1 MPLLSTA
8 LHAFACEILWT
19 LSLSWHYLGK
29 SWKEPLTF
37 VPTPLALQRGYFGAV
52 HLKFWSSFPSLICT
66 AFGGR
71 LVHWEATMSS
81 LKESRMAV
89 LSKCSSPGPLWLLWS
104 CCWSAARWFAG
115 KSRRCDVFCLS
126 ITFTELP
133 LLLACAV
140 AERTD
145 SRMKV
150 IWLQVCSGETNNS
163 YRKEEMS
170 VEVEVKGSKGGW
182 ILSS

>member
-1 MPLLSTA
+1 MDSCFELTLPRKELETTPHFCPHSAGFTEGIFWGCSPEDLELL
-8 LHAFACEILWT
+8 
-19 LSLSWHYLGK
+19 
-29 SWKEPLTF
+29 P
-37 VPTPLALQRGYFGAV
+37 
-52 HLKFWSSFPSLICT
+52 ICT

-71 LVHWEATMSS
+71 LDHWEATMSS

-89 LSKCSSPGPLWLLWS
+89 LSKCSSPGLLWLLWS

-126 ITFTELP
+126 ITCTELP

-145 SRMKV
+145 LRMKV
-150 IWLQVCSGETNNS
+150 IRLQVCSGETNNS

-170 VEVEVKGSKGGW
+170 GEVEVKGSKGGW